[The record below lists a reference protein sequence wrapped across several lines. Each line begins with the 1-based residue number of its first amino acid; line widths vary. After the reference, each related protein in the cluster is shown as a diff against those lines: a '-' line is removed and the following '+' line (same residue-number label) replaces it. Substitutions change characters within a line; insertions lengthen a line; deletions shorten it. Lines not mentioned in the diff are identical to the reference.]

1 MCKIALIPSYQ
12 PDEKLVELTEKL
24 SGKGYMIF
32 IVDDGSGGDYSEI
45 FESAKRFKG
54 VKVLSYKNNR
64 GKGHALK
71 YGIKCISTVVKPP
84 YVIVTL
90 DSDGQ
95 HSIEDAEKV
104 YKRAKDN
111 RDCLIIGSRA
121 FDNDV
126 PFKSRFGNTMTRYI
140 FRLKAGLRIRDT
152 QTGLRGFS
160 DSMTDRILKISGER
174 YEYEMRM
181 LVRFAKDGVPMIEE
195 PIKTIYID
203 DNSGSHFDPLRDSAR
218 VYKALL
224 F

>member
-12 PDEKLVELTEKL
+12 PDEKLIELAEKL
-24 SGKGYMIF
+24 SSNGFTTF
-32 IVDDGSGGDYSEI
+32 IVDDGSGEKYKEI
-45 FESAKRFKG
+45 FES
-54 VKVLSYKNNR
+54 VKKYDRVRVLSYKTNK

-71 YGIKCISTVVKPP
+71 YGILCIRETVKPP
-84 YVIVTL
+84 YVIVTM

-95 HSIEDAEKV
+95 HSIEDAVKV
-104 YKRAKDN
+104 YKRARDN

-121 FDNDV
+121 FDTGV
-126 PFKSRFGNTMTRYI
+126 PFKSRFGNTLTRHI
-140 FRLKAGLRIRDT
+140 FKLKAGVKIRDT

-160 DSMTDRILKISGER
+160 DAMTDRILKISGER

-195 PIKTIYID
+195 PIKTIYING
-203 DNSGSHFDPLRDSAR
+203 NSGSHFDPFKDSAR